1 MDGFLGT
8 VLNIVIFIVSL
19 GALIVIHELGHLS
32 TAKLFKV
39 YCYEFS
45 VGMGPALF
53 KHKRKGGETIFSVRA
68 LPIGGYVA
76 MAGEDMDDSEKDSDH
91 SEVVVPKERTIEG
104 IARWKRVI
112 IMGAGVFLNF
122 ILGYVLFFINYSC
135 VEQVQANYDGCK
147 ISVQQDSLADKAGLI
162 DGDDVK
168 EVTLTYHFI
177 SLSNDIT
184 RTYEVDCYAFESAE
198 DITYET
204 YNRCLSNILGGK
216 VIDVEATKA
225 QNPGKELNEITDASS
240 IVYVDN
246 QLPTSEQDSRT
257 ITLKYERNGEIKQTE
272 PIRTAVTLEND
283 TYKFGIL
290 GISIDTIAFRF
301 SFGEAF
307 VVAWKQWVYACG
319 AIFVGLASL
328 FTPAGWAQ
336 AGGIISIFKISTI
349 AVSQGV
355 ASVLNMWGIIS
366 VNLAIMNLLPFPG
379 LDGWQ
384 ILVTTVEGVTRKE
397 IPQKVKGIM
406 STIGLILLI
415 GLSIALI
422 IKDIVAPAI

>member
-8 VLNIVIFIVSL
+8 VLNIVIFIISL
-19 GALIVIHELGHLS
+19 GALIVIHELGHLT
-32 TAKLFKV
+32 TAKIFKV

-53 KHKRKGGETIFSVRA
+53 KHKRKGGETIFSIRA

-91 SEVVVPKERTIEG
+91 SEVEVPKERTIEG
-104 IARWKRVI
+104 ISRWKRVI

-122 ILGYVLFFINYSC
+122 ILGYVLFFINYAC

-147 ISVQQDSLADKAGLI
+147 ISVQANSLASEAGLEK
-162 DGDDVK
+162 GDDIK
-168 EVTLTYHFI
+168 EVSITYNFI
-177 SLSNDIT
+177 NINT
-184 RTYEVDCYAFESAE
+184 IIERTYEVDCYAFESAE

-225 QNPGKELNEITDASS
+225 QNPGKELTEITDSSS
-240 IVYVDN
+240 IVYVEN

-328 FTPAGWAQ
+328 FTPTGWAQ

-355 ASVLNMWGIIS
+355 SSVLNMWGIIS

>member
-147 ISVQQDSLADKAGLI
+147 ISVQQDSLAAKAGLV

-177 SLSNDIT
+177 SLNDDIT
-184 RTYEVDCYAFESAE
+184 RTYEVDCYYFESAV
-198 DITYET
+198 DIRYET
-204 YNRCLSNILGGK
+204 YKR
-216 VIDVEATKA
+216 
-225 QNPGKELNEITDASS
+225 
-240 IVYVDN
+240 
-246 QLPTSEQDSRT
+246 
-257 ITLKYERNGEIKQTE
+257 
-272 PIRTAVTLEND
+272 
-283 TYKFGIL
+283 
-290 GISIDTIAFRF
+290 
-301 SFGEAF
+301 
-307 VVAWKQWVYACG
+307 
-319 AIFVGLASL
+319 
-328 FTPAGWAQ
+328 
-336 AGGIISIFKISTI
+336 
-349 AVSQGV
+349 
-355 ASVLNMWGIIS
+355 
-366 VNLAIMNLLPFPG
+366 
-379 LDGWQ
+379 
-384 ILVTTVEGVTRKE
+384 
-397 IPQKVKGIM
+397 
-406 STIGLILLI
+406 
-415 GLSIALI
+415 
-422 IKDIVAPAI
+422 

>member
-8 VLNIVIFIVSL
+8 ILNIVIFIVSL

-147 ISVQQDSLADKAGLI
+147 ISVQQDSLAAKAGLV

-168 EVTLTYHFI
+168 EVTTGYECGIGIDSWHDIQVGDQLEVFEFVEVARK
-177 SLSNDIT
+177 LSD
-184 RTYEVDCYAFESAE
+184 
-198 DITYET
+198 
-204 YNRCLSNILGGK
+204 
-216 VIDVEATKA
+216 
-225 QNPGKELNEITDASS
+225 
-240 IVYVDN
+240 
-246 QLPTSEQDSRT
+246 
-257 ITLKYERNGEIKQTE
+257 
-272 PIRTAVTLEND
+272 
-283 TYKFGIL
+283 
-290 GISIDTIAFRF
+290 
-301 SFGEAF
+301 
-307 VVAWKQWVYACG
+307 
-319 AIFVGLASL
+319 
-328 FTPAGWAQ
+328 
-336 AGGIISIFKISTI
+336 
-349 AVSQGV
+349 
-355 ASVLNMWGIIS
+355 
-366 VNLAIMNLLPFPG
+366 
-379 LDGWQ
+379 
-384 ILVTTVEGVTRKE
+384 TVEKTE
-397 IPQKVKGIM
+397 EE
-406 STIGLILLI
+406 
-415 GLSIALI
+415 A
-422 IKDIVAPAI
+422 